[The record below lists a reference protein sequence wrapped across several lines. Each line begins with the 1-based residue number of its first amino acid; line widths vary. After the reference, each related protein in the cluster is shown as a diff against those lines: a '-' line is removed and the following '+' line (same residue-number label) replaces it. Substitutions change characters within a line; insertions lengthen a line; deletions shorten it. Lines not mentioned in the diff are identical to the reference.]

1 VDDNYLW
8 MADENGIEIHFDASN
23 TYVLPFWPSNGVA
36 FYAATWQSR
45 NYTNG
50 EPVHFTIALELTCS
64 NEVIYSDSVRLTVAP
79 LILPPE
85 CHPAETVYSTTNLSI
100 TGITLLDGVAWPW
113 TQDMVKFTRT
123 QLSSNASQIAF
134 VSLGSGELYDVLQN
148 DEGHQ
153 GLGWDVNEN
162 GGNIMATPPL
172 GPLAP
177 YGKILVGTKH
187 PASVPQWVNQ
197 GMQPVVTNIDT
208 AWLYVGHVDEIVM
221 FTATNKML
229 VADPWTAANLL
240 HAQIIAG
247 NETNTMWWGTTA
259 AHVGPARTTTV
270 AKVTMATNAA
280 GQFKRSRLPAG
291 GLPVSTNQT
300 TIVFTNAMFAAG
312 DRLRVN
318 NEILKAVGA
327 NGPTVV
333 VARAQGWT
341 LPAAH
346 AEYDVVYAL
355 SHIMMTNLPVGD
367 ALSVADHIKS
377 FTNSIRSAIG
387 AAVDFTPMPVL
398 FDWVE
403 IDSSVGFLAA
413 TPNLANCLVMNEDRV
428 IMPEPG
434 IACFKD
440 HAQEHVSGAEF
451 YDSWIL
457 HIRRGN
463 IHCATA
469 AIRELPAIP
478 PFWEQV
484 DSWE

>member
-1 VDDNYLW
+1 
-8 MADENGIEIHFDASN
+8 
-23 TYVLPFWPSNGVA
+23 
-36 FYAATWQSR
+36 
-45 NYTNG
+45 
-50 EPVHFTIALELTCS
+50 
-64 NEVIYSDSVRLTVAP
+64 
-79 LILPPE
+79 
-85 CHPAETVYSTTNLSI
+85 
-100 TGITLLDGVAWPW
+100 
-113 TQDMVKFTRT
+113 
-123 QLSSNASQIAF
+123 
-134 VSLGSGELYDVLQN
+134 
-148 DEGHQ
+148 
-153 GLGWDVNEN
+153 
-162 GGNIMATPPL
+162 
-172 GPLAP
+172 
-177 YGKILVGTKH
+177 
-187 PASVPQWVNQ
+187 
-197 GMQPVVTNIDT
+197 
-208 AWLYVGHVDEIVM
+208 
-221 FTATNKML
+221 
-229 VADPWTAANLL
+229 
-240 HAQIIAG
+240 
-247 NETNTMWWGTTA
+247 
-259 AHVGPARTTTV
+259 
-270 AKVTMATNAA
+270 
-280 GQFKRSRLPAG
+280 
-291 GLPVSTNQT
+291 
-300 TIVFTNAMFAAG
+300 
-312 DRLRVN
+312 VN